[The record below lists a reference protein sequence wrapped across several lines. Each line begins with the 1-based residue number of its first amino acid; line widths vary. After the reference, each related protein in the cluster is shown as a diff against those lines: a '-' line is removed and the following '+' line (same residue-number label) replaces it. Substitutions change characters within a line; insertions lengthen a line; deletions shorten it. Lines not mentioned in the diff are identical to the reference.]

1 MSLPPVEIRLAPV
14 GLEQVR
20 AALKSTK
27 DAISELE
34 NSQSAEK
41 IRAARVREGIAKAE
55 ADAEVREFKRGLE
68 EKKRL
73 SRSVGMSAF
82 TGGADTNIFG
92 DTRRTGF
99 SNRGLRE
106 FSGSMAFEQAFGRT
120 TAMLLGLHGPMG
132 QLTGAVRVV
141 EGVFHGL
148 GSAAQ
153 FAIGALSQFGGYLL
167 RDIIRPQLDLGL
179 KSTQLANR
187 MGGGASGAGVRAAI
201 NDLYGKNAQADLTD
215 VTKVFEI
222 ASNKTKNQ
230 DEAKQVAALAL
241 QANKAYGFDA
251 SHMAEF
257 IGGKRAALPGLSPE
271 QFESFISS
279 QIAASAKG
287 ATTPEAFA
295 AQQGKVENLLTRFA
309 GGGTDVDKAAR
320 ETGIANLLNAAT
332 GKGGTASAAV
342 TGLDKLV
349 DDIARDKNHPA
360 FKGAV
365 GPGGAVDLAKALTSI
380 VSVTK
385 GNLQELAGGPKA
397 GTLAN
402 VQIGALNK
410 SSIDFI
416 RSLGL
421 ADTYKAAGGGAA
433 GEGAVMDQLK
443 RILEPVEGASKL
455 AEDAKK
461 TEADT
466 GYQLDEAFRKM
477 KVTLIDAILPT
488 LDKEGP
494 AIAKTLASMATAM
507 PSAVEAV
514 LSLAKAAGL
523 TVFAMLDVA
532 DQLGLLPDSLKKL
545 HDQLQVQFVD
555 KSETVTDQAE
565 IAKRLGGGLESNPI
579 RAKALETAGFNPEL
593 FGIQKVKTEKTMADF
608 SPGEQE
614 NIIFQQLKAKVGQQ
628 AAQSAVNPQTGHLDL
643 QKAAEMLKKAG
654 DTMNAAANK
663 LTSYDP
669 ARLLSQAARSFGVT

>member
-1 MSLPPVEIRLAPV
+1 MLPPVEIRLAPV
-14 GLEQVR
+14 GLETVR

-27 DAISELE
+27 DAIAELE

-55 ADAEVREFKRGLE
+55 ADAEIRQYKRAADE
-68 EKKRL
+68 RRRL
-73 SRSVGMSAF
+73 DSAS
-82 TGGADTNIFG
+82 APSTNIFG

-148 GSAAQ
+148 GSAATY
-153 FAIGALSQFGGYLL
+153 AIGALTQFGGYLL
-167 RDIIRPQLDLGL
+167 RDIIRPQLDLGT

-187 MGGGASGAGVRAAI
+187 MGGGATGAGVRAAI

-215 VTKVFEI
+215 VTKVFEV
-222 ASNKTKNQ
+222 AATKTKDQ
-230 DEAKQVAALAL
+230 DQAKQVASLAL

-251 SHMAEF
+251 AHMADF
-257 IGGKRAALPGLSPE
+257 IGGKRAALPGLSEE
-271 QFESFISS
+271 QFSSFISS
-279 QIAASAKG
+279 MIAASAKG

-295 AQQGKVENLLTRFA
+295 AQQGKVENMLTRFA
-309 GGGTDVDKAAR
+309 GGGSDAEKVAR
-320 ETGIANLLNAAT
+320 ETGVANLLNAAT
-332 GKGGTASAAV
+332 GKGGTATAAV

-349 DDIARDKNHPA
+349 EDIARDKNHPA
-360 FKGAV
+360 FKGAI
-365 GPGGAVDLAKALTSI
+365 GPGGSVDLVKALTSI
-380 VSVTK
+380 VSTTGGDLTK
-385 GNLQELAGGPKA
+385 LGGGPKA
-397 GTLAN
+397 GNLAN

-410 SSIDFI
+410 GSIDFI

-421 ADTYKAAGGGAA
+421 ADTFKAAGGGAA
-433 GEGAVMDQLK
+433 GESAVMEQLK
-443 RILEPVEGASKL
+443 RILEPAEGASKL

-477 KVTLIDAILPT
+477 KVTLIDAILPE
-488 LDKEGP
+488 LEKDGPGFAKALGSLVP
-494 AIAKTLASMATAM
+494 AIPPAM
-507 PSAVEAV
+507 EAIIE
-514 LSLAKAAGL
+514 LGKAAGM

-545 HDQLQVQFVD
+545 HDQLQSQFVN
-555 KSETVTDQAE
+555 KGTETITDQAE
-565 IAKRLGGGLESNPI
+565 IAKRLGNTQEDNPLRARNLEN
-579 RAKALETAGFNPEL
+579 LGFNPEL
-593 FGIQKVKTEKTMADF
+593 FGIQKVKTGPTLADM
-608 SPGEQE
+608 SPEQQE
-614 NIIFQQLKAKVGQQ
+614 NQVFQKLKATVGQQ
-628 AAQSAVNPQTGHLDL
+628 AAQTAVNPATGHLDL
-643 QKAAEMLKKAG
+643 QKAADMLKKAG
-654 DTMNAAANK
+654 DTMNVAANK

-669 ARLLSQAARSFGVT
+669 ARFLSQAARAMGVT